1 MSKKIEFEKDGERYI
16 LEYNRKSIELL
27 EGRGFSISEMLKK
40 PMTMLPLAFEGLFY
54 KNHKKVKKDFVD
66 ECFECFENKEKLAE
80 TIGDMLSETYDTL
93 TSDNEDSSKNIEWKI
108 VG

>member
-1 MSKKIEFEKDGERYI
+1 MSKKIEFEKNGEKYI

-27 EGRGFSISEMLKK
+27 EGRGFSVEDMFKK

-54 KNHKKVKKDFVD
+54 KNHKRVKREFVD
-66 ECFECFENKEKLAE
+66 ECYDCFENKEKLAGV
-80 TIGDMLSETYDTL
+80 IADMLTETYDTL